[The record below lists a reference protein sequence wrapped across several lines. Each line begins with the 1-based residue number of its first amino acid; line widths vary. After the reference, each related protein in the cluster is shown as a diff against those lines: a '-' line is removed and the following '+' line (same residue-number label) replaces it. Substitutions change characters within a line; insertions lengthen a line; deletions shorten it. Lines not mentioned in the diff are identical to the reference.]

1 MNIIYVTSSN
11 TASGG
16 SRQALYTAQGL
27 AARGHDLRFFVP
39 TGAALPGLAPH
50 LHWEEL
56 PARRSDWGAAIS
68 RTLPPETP
76 PFVVHAFHNKAVKMA
91 AWQGLFWHGR
101 GGVVA
106 AQRGVIYKPNNPLP
120 YWSPGIDCFVANSQA
135 CASVLRAKGVGD
147 KRLHVVYNGIPRER
161 VTPQRSLR
169 AMRGILN
176 LPDQALVFGCVAN
189 DSANKGGA
197 LLLRAFA
204 EANIPHAR
212 LLLLG
217 VSPDA
222 YAPIAAELG
231 IADRVQLP
239 GKQECVADYLQV
251 CHAFALPSLSESMP
265 NTLQEAV
272 CMGAARAGQQRSG
285 ECRNASR
292 ATDFCSLPEMY
303 GPLPRDWPAWP
314 VNTSN
319 ARNGPPQ
326 VANWPRF
333 SAWSARCCAWR
344 NSTAC
349 ISADAGGTAHDSATR
364 RPRRHGA

>member
-68 RTLPPETP
+68 RTLPRNAS
-76 PFVVHAFHNKAVKMA
+76 FVVHAFHNKAVKMA

-189 DSANKGGA
+189 DSANKGGS

-251 CHAFALPSLSESMP
+251 CQAFVLPSLSESMP

-272 CMGAARAGQQRSG
+272 CMGLPVLASNVGGVPECIQGNGLLLPPGDVRALAQGLARMAGEHEQRAQWAA
-285 ECRNASR
+285 ASR
-292 ATDFCSLPEMY
+292 ELAALFSMERKVLRMEELY
-303 GPLPRDWPAWP
+303 RLHLRRRG
-314 VNTSN
+314 
-319 ARNGPPQ
+319 RNG
-326 VANWPRF
+326 A
-333 SAWSARCCAWR
+333 
-344 NSTAC
+344 
-349 ISADAGGTAHDSATR
+349 
-364 RPRRHGA
+364 